1 MILPVSSMMHL
12 KNQTSWQEKKA
23 CLATIIIKKGS
34 LIVLFACLVKSLN
47 QVWNTEFAALEKKA
61 KTSAEATICVCG
73 KL

>member
-1 MILPVSSMMHL
+1 MLGNNN
-12 KNQTSWQEKKA
+12 K
-23 CLATIIIKKGS
+23 KKGS
-34 LIVLFACLVKSLN
+34 LIILFACLVKSLN